1 MYELARNADELAN
14 RYMLLPGGSLLT
26 RARHESAEQAL
37 LAQARTRVE
46 AGFTR
51 LLTDKALQ
59 DLFGLWA
66 STRTN
71 PAIREQGA
79 SAAGK
84 PRELR
89 R

>member
-1 MYELARNADELAN
+1 VYELARNARKADELVN

-26 RARHESAEQAL
+26 RAQRESAEQAL

-59 DLFGLWA
+59 DPFGL
-66 STRTN
+66 
-71 PAIREQGA
+71 
-79 SAAGK
+79 
-84 PRELR
+84 
-89 R
+89 